1 MSVIEQL
8 PEDLKALPEHFSPEA
23 REFFAGVMAS
33 GWFNGDRQQLIR
45 CCEVGD
51 ELAKVRKILAS
62 SSHIVLDDQG
72 RPRNHPLAVLRVAL
86 MNEYGKLFRDVFSVG
101 QPWPCR

>member
-1 MSVIEQL
+1 
-8 PEDLKALPEHFSPEA
+8 
-23 REFFAGVMAS
+23 
-33 GWFNGDRQQLIR
+33 
-45 CCEVGD
+45 
-51 ELAKVRKILAS
+51 
-62 SSHIVLDDQG
+62 LDDQG